1 MSHDASPRIRYYPL
15 DVMLQNPDKL
25 ADWLL
30 SSLELKSTVFHVG
43 QYCGTWQAST
53 AGRRRA
59 SFHVVLHGECWLHL
73 PASAEREAHSLR
85 LSSGDAVFLL
95 RDMPHCLSPDSRP
108 PASGHESARFGTMS
122 PLTSLPAAPTTSP
135 TAPATA
141 TTSVGIACGFFE
153 FNSALD
159 DMLLSLLPD
168 HIVARRNNPSLD
180 GARAIFDLIRVEA
193 LRDAQTPSPLIA
205 RLTDLLFV
213 YALRALGAQ
222 DEIVPCF
229 WSLMRRAEFAPLVTA
244 IIESPGERWTTG
256 TMAHFVH
263 MSRAR
268 FCKQFVDI
276 AGQPPAQFV
285 TLIRMKL
292 AAAMLRS
299 GARTPDAAERVGYQS
314 ESAFSQ
320 AFKRVTGVQPGAWR
334 RACTTHDSIETHAS
348 AEPAGSAALQLH

>member
-1 MSHDASPRIRYYPL
+1 
-15 DVMLQNPDKL
+15 MLHNADKL

-53 AGRRRA
+53 AGHQRA
-59 SFHVVLHGECWLHL
+59 SFHVVLQGECWLHL
-73 PASAEREAHSLR
+73 PASTEREAHSLR

-95 RDMPHCLSPDSRP
+95 RDMPHCLSPDPHP

-122 PLTSLPAAPTTSP
+122 PLASP
-135 TAPATA
+135 PDTPIGADD
-141 TTSVGIACGFFE
+141 SVGIACGFFE

-168 HIVARRNNPSLD
+168 HIVARRDNPSLD
-180 GARAIFDLIRVEA
+180 GARAVFELIRIEA
-193 LRDAQTPSPLIA
+193 VRDAQLPSPLIA

-213 YALRALGAQ
+213 YALRALGAE

-229 WSLMRRAEFAPLVTA
+229 WSLMRRVEFAPLVSA
-244 IIESPGERWTTG
+244 IIESPGERWTTDR
-256 TMAHFVH
+256 MANFVH

-268 FCKQFVDI
+268 FCKQFVEI
-276 AGQPPAQFV
+276 SAQPPAQFV

-292 AAAMLRS
+292 AAAMLKN

-334 RACTTHDSIETHAS
+334 RASIAHDSLNAQAS
-348 AEPAGSAALQLH
+348 ADSSGSAALH

>member
-1 MSHDASPRIRYYPL
+1 MQHTA
-15 DVMLQNPDKL
+15 DKL

-30 SSLELKSTVFHVG
+30 SSLELKSTIFHVG

-53 AGRRRA
+53 AGRQLA

-85 LSSGDAVFLL
+85 LSTGDAVFLL
-95 RDMPHCLSPDSRP
+95 RDMPHCLSPDPHP
-108 PASGHESARFGTMS
+108 PARGHESERFGSMS
-122 PLTSLPAAPTTSP
+122 PLVSPAGTSALAVGG
-135 TAPATA
+135 
-141 TTSVGIACGFFE
+141 VGIACGFFE

-168 HIVARRNNPSLD
+168 HIVARRDNPSLD
-180 GARAIFDLIRVEA
+180 GARAVFELVRAEA
-193 LRDAQTPSPLIA
+193 LRNGQLPSPVIS

-213 YALRALGAQ
+213 YALRALRTD
-222 DEIVPCF
+222 DEIDPCF
-229 WSLMRRAEFAPLVTA
+229 WSLMRCAEFAPLVTA
-244 IIESPGERWTTG
+244 IIESPGERWTTD
-256 TMAHFVH
+256 TMATFAH

-268 FCKQFVDI
+268 FCKHFVEI
-276 AGQPPAQFV
+276 SGQPPAQFV

-334 RACTTHDSIETHAS
+334 RASIAHDAVDMQAAAETT
-348 AEPAGSAALQLH
+348 SAAALH

>member
-1 MSHDASPRIRYYPL
+1 
-15 DVMLQNPDKL
+15 MLHNTDKL
-25 ADWLL
+25 AEWLL

-53 AGRRRA
+53 AGHQRA

-73 PASAEREAHSLR
+73 PASAERDAHSLR
-85 LSSGDAVFLL
+85 LSTGDAVFLL
-95 RDMPHCLSPDSRP
+95 RDMPHCLSPNPYP
-108 PASGHESARFGTMS
+108 PASVEESGRIGTMS
-122 PLTSLPAAPTTSP
+122 PLVSSDGAPTVLKGG
-135 TAPATA
+135 
-141 TTSVGIACGFFE
+141 VGIACGFFE
-153 FNSALD
+153 FSSALD

-168 HIVARRNNPSLD
+168 HIVARRDNPSLD
-180 GARAIFDLIRVEA
+180 GARAIFELIRVEA
-193 LRDAQTPSPLIA
+193 LRAGQVPSPLIA

-213 YALRALGAQ
+213 YALRALRAD
-222 DEIVPCF
+222 DEIDPCF

-244 IIESPGERWTTG
+244 IIESPGERWTTD
-256 TMAHFVH
+256 TMATFVH

-268 FCKQFVDI
+268 FCKHFVEI
-276 AGQPPAQFV
+276 SGQPPAQFV

-292 AAAMLRS
+292 AAAMLKN

-334 RACTTHDSIETHAS
+334 RASIAHDAVNVQAS
-348 AEPAGSAALQLH
+348 ADATVVAALH

>member
-1 MSHDASPRIRYYPL
+1 MQHNA
-15 DVMLQNPDKL
+15 DKL

-53 AGRRRA
+53 AGRQRA
-59 SFHVVLHGECWLHL
+59 SFHVVLHGDCWLHL
-73 PASAEREAHSLR
+73 PAAAERHAHSLH
-85 LSSGDAVFLL
+85 LSHGDAVFLL
-95 RDMPHCLSPDSRP
+95 RDMPHCLSPDPRP

-122 PLTSLPAAPTTSP
+122 PLLAAPADSSTGMNANSS
-135 TAPATA
+135 
-141 TTSVGIACGFFE
+141 SVGIACGFFE
-153 FNSALD
+153 FSSALD

-168 HIVARRNNPSLD
+168 FIVARRNHPSLD
-180 GARAIFDLIRVEA
+180 GARAIFDLIRAEA
-193 LRDAQTPSPLIA
+193 LRDAPMPSPVIA

-213 YALRALGAQ
+213 YALRSLGAR
-222 DEIVPCF
+222 DEVAPCF
-229 WSLMRRAEFAPLVTA
+229 WSLMRRPEFAPLVTA
-244 IIESPGERWTTG
+244 IIEAPAERWTTE

-276 AGQPPAQFV
+276 SGQPPAQFV

-320 AFKRVTGVQPGAWR
+320 AFKRVTGIQPGAWR
-334 RACTTHDSIETHAS
+334 RASIAHDSGNLQVS
-348 AEPAGSAALQLH
+348 ADATSSAALH

>member
-1 MSHDASPRIRYYPL
+1 
-15 DVMLQNPDKL
+15 
-25 ADWLL
+25 
-30 SSLELKSTVFHVG
+30 
-43 QYCGTWQAST
+43 
-53 AGRRRA
+53 
-59 SFHVVLHGECWLHL
+59 
-73 PASAEREAHSLR
+73 
-85 LSSGDAVFLL
+85 VFLL
-95 RDMPHCLSPDSRP
+95 RDMPHCLSPDPNP
-108 PASGHESARFGTMS
+108 PVRGHESERLGTMS
-122 PLTSLPAAPTTSP
+122 PLV
-135 TAPATA
+135 APADTPTGA
-141 TTSVGIACGFFE
+141 KDSVGIACGFFE
-153 FNSALD
+153 FSSALD

-168 HIVARRNNPSLD
+168 HIVARRDDPSLD
-180 GARAIFDLIRVEA
+180 GARAIFELIRVEA

-229 WSLMRRAEFAPLVTA
+229 WSVMRRPEFSPLVTA
-244 IIESPGERWTTG
+244 IIESPGERWTTE

-276 AGQPPAQFV
+276 SGQPPAQFV

-292 AAAMLRS
+292 AAAMLKS

-320 AFKRVTGVQPGAWR
+320 AFKRVTGVQPGARR
-334 RACTTHDSIETHAS
+334 RACTVHDSIDPHAS
-348 AEPAGSAALQLH
+348 AEAAAALH